1 MKRFLK
7 WFLVGPALRVLLF
20 AAIMAGVLLDAPP
33 LTTLDNAIFDQLVR
47 LRAENTS
54 ESVAVVAIDAES
66 IAKVGSW
73 PWPRTYLAEA
83 VNRLSEQQA
92 KAIGFH
98 LLLQGDEWNPAL
110 AGLKS
115 LRRKLK
121 LDKKKTLVGSSLV
134 EMERAIDGDSQLVR
148 SLQSPS
154 RIVVP
159 YLFLNSSSRKI
170 KIAEYLP
177 PHLNWSDPEKSWQ
190 TSFASLHNPFRDWC
204 RTEKAYE
211 LIPSFKSLAENAPL
225 QGHINFSG
233 DLRRPRTIPL
243 LKHYDGK
250 LFPALVLQLAGIG
263 KDKDGKNPYLKIE
276 QQSLFVNN
284 KSLATGEDFEV
295 FTNPVTEKRVPSF
308 SFFDVINGNYPDDA
322 FTDKV
327 VLLGLTAAPI
337 TSGGNISAS
346 EPPSVVSSAAI
357 VADLLAGVQIVRP
370 FWAFLLEAAVLVYLG
385 VFLVLVLPRLQPGLG
400 ALLQSLFLVS
410 WIVVVAALLVL
421 KGMWFQ
427 LAPHLLAVI
436 AGLMLL
442 TLQRYLTQ
450 GGMKFED
457 LKMLGLS
464 FQSQGMLDMAFD
476 KFRECPVSDKSIKE
490 ILYNLG
496 LDFERKRMFNKAIAV
511 YNHLLKG
518 GKFKDAKKKVAEL
531 KEMEKAVVL
540 GGNGSKDGTMIINK
554 GATKPTLGRYEV
566 IKELGQGAMGT
577 VYLGRD
583 PKINREVAIK
593 TLNLHDV
600 EADQLKEVKERFFRE
615 AEAAGRLNHPH
626 IVTIYDAGEEHDLAY
641 MAMEFLD
648 GKDLSAHCSAKKL
661 LPFAD
666 VLQIAADVADA
677 LAYAHKNDVVHRD
690 IKPSNLMLLK
700 NGKIKVTDFGIARV
714 LNSSQTQ
721 TGTILGTPSYMSPE
735 QVSGDRV
742 KGASDLF
749 SLGVVCYELLSGQ
762 KPFVGDSLG
771 ALMHNIANV
780 KYSPLK
786 KTKPGL
792 PESCYTIVRKL
803 LKKEIR
809 DRYRNATEVADAL
822 RKCIAKIG

>member
-7 WFLVGPALRVLLF
+7 WFLVGSALRILL
-20 AAIMAGVLLDAPP
+20 IVVILAGLLLGAPP
-33 LTTLDNAIFDQLVR
+33 LATLDNAIFDQLVK
-47 LRAENTS
+47 LRSEGTS
-54 ESVAVVAIDAES
+54 DRVAVVAIDAES

-73 PWPRTYLAEA
+73 PWPRTYLAE
-83 VNRLSEQQA
+83 VIGRVSEHQA
-92 KAIGFH
+92 KAIGLH
-98 LLLQGDEWNPAL
+98 LLLQGEEWNPAL
-110 AGLKS
+110 AGLRS
-115 LRRKLK
+115 LRRKLN

-134 EMERAIDGDSQLVR
+134 EMEASIDGDRQLIK

-154 RIVVP
+154 RFVVP
-159 YLFLNSSSRKI
+159 YLILDSSSHKV
-170 KIAEYLP
+170 KKADSLP
-177 PHLNWSDPEKSWQ
+177 PHLNWTDPEKSWQ

-204 RTEKAYE
+204 RTQKAYE

-225 QGHINFSG
+225 QGHISFSG
-233 DLRRPRTIPL
+233 DLRRPRTISL
-243 LKHYDGK
+243 LKQFDGK

-263 KDKDGKNPYLKIE
+263 EDGKNPYLKLE
-276 QQSLFVNN
+276 QQDLFVNN

-295 FTNPVTEKRVPSF
+295 LTNPVTEKAVPTF
-308 SFFDVINGNYPDDA
+308 SFFDVINGNHPADA
-322 FTDKV
+322 FSGKV
-327 VLLGLTAAPI
+327 VLIGLTTTPV
-337 TSGGNISAS
+337 TSGGIISVPEPPPVISA
-346 EPPSVVSSAAI
+346 AAV
-357 VADLLAGVQIVRP
+357 VADLLTGTQIVRP

-400 ALLQSLFLVS
+400 ALLQSLFLAS
-410 WIVVVAALLVL
+410 WIGVVAALLIL

-427 LAPHLLAVI
+427 LAPHLIVVVV
-436 AGLMLL
+436 GLMLL
-442 TLQRYLTQ
+442 TLQRYLTR
-450 GGMKFED
+450 GGMKFDD

-476 KFRECPVSDKSIKE
+476 KFRECPVSDKSVKE

-511 YNHLLKG
+511 YSHLLKG

-531 KEMEKAVVL
+531 REMEKSVVL
-540 GGNGSKDGTMIINK
+540 GGNGAKDGTMIIGK
-554 GATKPTLGRYEV
+554 GATTPTLGRYEV
-566 IKELGQGAMGT
+566 IRELGQGAMGT

-600 EADQLKEVKERFFRE
+600 EPDQIKEVKERFFRE

-648 GKDLSAHCSAKKL
+648 GKDLSAHCNSKKL

-714 LNSSQTQ
+714 INSSQTQ

-786 KTKPGL
+786 KVKPGL

-822 RKCIAKIG
+822 RKCIAKTG

>member
-7 WFLVGPALRVLLF
+7 WFLVGPALRILL
-20 AAIMAGVLLDAPP
+20 IVVILAGLLLGAPP
-33 LTTLDNAIFDQLVR
+33 LATLDNAIFDQLVR
-47 LRAENTS
+47 LRPEGTNDR
-54 ESVAVVAIDAES
+54 VAVVAIDAES

-73 PWPRTYLAEA
+73 PWPRTYLAE
-83 VNRLSEQQA
+83 VVSRVSEHQA

-110 AGLKS
+110 AGLRS

-134 EMERAIDGDSQLVR
+134 EMEASIDGDSQLIK

-159 YLFLNSSSRKI
+159 YLFLDGSSQKI
-170 KIAEYLP
+170 KKADYLP
-177 PHLNWSDPEKSWQ
+177 PHLNWSDPEQSWQ

-204 RTEKAYE
+204 RTQKAYE
-211 LIPSFKSLAENAPL
+211 IIPSFKSLAGNAPL
-225 QGHINFSG
+225 QGHISFSG

-243 LKHYDGK
+243 LKQYDGK

-263 KDKDGKNPYLKIE
+263 EDGKNPYLKLE
-276 QQSLFVNN
+276 KQALFVNS

-295 FTNPVTEKRVPSF
+295 FTNPVTEKTVPRF
-308 SFFDVINGNYPDDA
+308 SFFDVINGNHPDDA
-322 FTDKV
+322 FKDKV
-327 VLLGLTAAPI
+327 VLLGLTATPV
-337 TSGGNISAS
+337 TSGGILSVP
-346 EPPSVVSSAAI
+346 EPPPVISSAAV
-357 VADLLAGVQIVRP
+357 VADLLAGTQIVRP

-410 WIVVVAALLVL
+410 WIGVVAALLIL

-427 LAPHLLAVI
+427 LAPHLIVVI
-436 AGLMLL
+436 VGLMLL
-442 TLQRYLTQ
+442 TLQRYLTR

-476 KFRECPVSDKSIKE
+476 KFRECPVSDKSVKE

-511 YNHLLKG
+511 YSHLLKG
-518 GKFKDAKKKVAEL
+518 GKFKDAKKKVTEL
-531 KEMEKAVVL
+531 REMEKSVVL
-540 GGNGSKDGTMIINK
+540 GGNGAKDGTMIIGK
-554 GATKPTLGRYEV
+554 GATTPTLGRYEV
-566 IKELGQGAMGT
+566 IRELGQGAMGT

-600 EADQLKEVKERFFRE
+600 EPDQLKEVKARFFRE

-690 IKPSNLMLLK
+690 IKPSNLMLQK

-714 LNSSQTQ
+714 INSSQTQ

-749 SLGVVCYELLSGQ
+749 SLGVVCYELFSGQ

-786 KTKPGL
+786 KVKPGL

-809 DRYRNATEVADAL
+809 DRYRNATEAADAL
-822 RKCIAKIG
+822 RKCIAKTG